1 MNMNEQLA
9 TCDAHDSVR
18 QLEPL
23 VLRRLNGTLRS
34 LKLTIRDAGVV
45 LRGHARTYYAKQLA
59 QHAVMQLTKVRIRA
73 NEIEVAQV
81 PKDSASK

>member
-1 MNMNEQLA
+1 MNEQPVA
-9 TCDAHDSVR
+9 TCDSHDSVR
-18 QLEPL
+18 QIEQL
-23 VLRRLNGTLRS
+23 VLRRLNGRVRS
-34 LKLTIRDAGVV
+34 LKLMVRDDGLV

-59 QHAVMQLTKVRIRA
+59 QHAVMELTKLRIRA

>member
-1 MNMNEQLA
+1 MNEQPLA

-18 QLEPL
+18 QIEPL
-23 VLRRLNGTLRS
+23 VLRLLNGTVRS
-34 LKLTIRDAGVV
+34 LKLTVRDDGLV
-45 LRGHARTYYAKQLA
+45 LRGHTRTYYAKQLA
-59 QHAVMQLTKVRIRA
+59 QHAVMQLTTLRIRA

>member
-1 MNMNEQLA
+1 MNEQPVA
-9 TCDAHDSVR
+9 TCESQDSVH
-18 QLEPL
+18 QIEQL
-23 VLRRLNGTLRS
+23 VLRRLNGTVRS
-34 LKLTIRDAGVV
+34 LKLTVRDNGLV

-59 QHAVMQLTKVRIRA
+59 QHAVMELTKLRIRA